1 MMQYLCLIGQQAP
14 LTLNLKENLWAF
26 VKRKMTDKR
35 LNNGD
40 DPKAEQSK
48 LGFQHTEEQNNRLIA
63 WKITFFEMYLCYVI
77 TSADFCMV

>member
-48 LGFQHTEEQNNRLIA
+48 LGFQHTEEQNNRRIA